1 MIQLPRAVLH
11 IRCSGC
17 VKCFGMLGKD
27 FSNGDTINSW
37 WAVSHEV

>member
-1 MIQLPRAVLH
+1 MTFLDDSAAQG
-11 IRCSGC
+11 SGC